1 MKKLNL
7 LLILFIAISCNQ
19 TEDVTVTK
27 STSFELTNDP
37 ETLEMGQEL
46 SAISFTKMSTVLKSK
61 MEAGGVHEA
70 ISFCNKNAFPL
81 IDSIST
87 ANGAEIKRVS
97 FKYRSPVNQPD
108 SLEAVVLNNYNQKI
122 ANNQIITPLVYSN
135 DYENRFF
142 SPIKTKTLCL
152 SCHGTPGENLKE
164 SDYEFIKEKYP
175 NDLAINY
182 NSDELRGMWSIT
194 FNK

>member
-7 LLILFIAISCNQ
+7 LFILLIAFSCNQ
-19 TEDVTVTK
+19 PEEVTK
-27 STSFELTNDP
+27 STSFELTNDS

-46 SAISFTKMSTVLKSK
+46 SAISFTKMSAVLKSK
-61 MEAGGVHEA
+61 METGGVHEA
-70 ISFCNKNAFPL
+70 IFFCNKSAFPMV
-81 IDSIST
+81 DSISI
-87 ANGAEIKRVS
+87 ANGAVIKRVS
-97 FKYRSPVNQPD
+97 LKYRSPVNQPD
-108 SLEAVVLNNYNQKI
+108 SLEAVVLNNYNQSI
-122 ANNQIITPLVYSN
+122 ANSQEITPLVYSN

-152 SCHGTPGENLKE
+152 PCHGTPGEDME
-164 SDYEFIKEKYP
+164 EADYEFILEKYP

-182 NSDELRGMWSIT
+182 NPNELRGMWSIT